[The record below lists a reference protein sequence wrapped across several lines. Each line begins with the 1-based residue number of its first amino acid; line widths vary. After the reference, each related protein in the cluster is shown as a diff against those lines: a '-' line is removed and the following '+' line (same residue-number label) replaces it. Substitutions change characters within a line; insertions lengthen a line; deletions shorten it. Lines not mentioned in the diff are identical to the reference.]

1 MSSALTL
8 ERCWNHTSR
17 EAVCRCPSCG
27 RFFCRECVTEHDAR
41 LLCAACVAGLV
52 AKPRGEGVLRRK
64 VLGPAVAV
72 AGLLAAW
79 TAFYAIARVS
89 VEINRRVGEQQ
100 WRPR

>member
-1 MSSALTL
+1 
-8 ERCWNHTSR
+8 
-17 EAVCRCPSCG
+17 
-27 RFFCRECVTEHDAR
+27 
-41 LLCAACVAGLV
+41 VAGLV